1 MNEQHKEMQETFI
14 ELIFM
19 DEYMNDFRK
28 AANVAGYSQ
37 KTPISQIMNS
47 VREEVIKKADTLLAM
62 NSPKAVKKVLDVLDN
77 PHKQGAKTQLDAA
90 QSILDRAGIAK
101 RERLEVEVK
110 APSGLVFLP
119 PKKSD

>member
-1 MNEQHKEMQETFI
+1 
-14 ELIFM
+14 
-19 DEYMNDFRK
+19 
-28 AANVAGYSQ
+28 
-37 KTPISQIMNS
+37 
-47 VREEVIKKADTLLAM
+47 M